1 VNIGDLVK
9 HTEDNVLGIVVSGPI
24 SWEEHPDA
32 TVADKF
38 DSRYEVKWDDMSSAC
53 HELDRDVIILS
64 SAKTEIQNE
73 NR

>member
-1 VNIGDLVK
+1 MKIGDLVK

-24 SWEEHPDA
+24 SWEEHPGA
-32 TVADKF
+32 TATDN
-38 DSRYEVKWDDMSSAC
+38 SRYRVKWEDMSSAC
-53 HELDRDVIILS
+53 DELDRDVIILS